1 MDESD
6 NKVVITIGSILLG
19 GWLILLY
26 LSAGMGAVSGL
37 LIGAAAG
44 ALGAVAF
51 PLFGAAHKERAKSFG
66 PLPWFAHFLNR
77 RALSEKYRSSRGKSK
92 R

>member
-1 MDESD
+1 MGDGD
-6 NKVVITIGSILLG
+6 NKVVITIGLILLG

-26 LSAGMGAVSGL
+26 ITAGMGALSGL

-44 ALGAVAF
+44 GLGAVGF
-51 PLFGAAHKERAKSFG
+51 PLFGSAYKERAKSFG
-66 PLPWFAHFLNR
+66 PLPWIAYFFTRNVVSDR
-77 RALSEKYRSSRGKSK
+77 YRSSRVGLK